1 MQKKVEVRRVREENL
16 QILRQK
22 EQEINRI
29 TANLDA
35 ARHLEERLR

>member
-1 MQKKVEVRRVREENL
+1 VEVRRVREENL

-35 ARHLEERLR
+35 ARDLVGRLM

>member
-1 MQKKVEVRRVREENL
+1 MQPGTSRRSSGR
-16 QILRQK
+16 K

-29 TANLDA
+29 TANLDE